1 MFCDCAALCCIMTD
15 KLTCYL
21 VIQQQLFIFLLK
33 IYHVVGFAAFELR
46 VHQKNMKNLVFKIET
61 ICTIREG
68 QSYGDWVHCLI

>member
-1 MFCDCAALCCIMTD
+1 MFCDCAALCCMMTD

-33 IYHVVGFAAFELR
+33 IYHVGFAAFELR

-68 QSYGDWVHCLI
+68 QSYGGSVHCLI

>member
-21 VIQQQLFIFLLK
+21 VIQQQLFIFFLK
-33 IYHVVGFAAFELR
+33 IYHVGFAAYELR
-46 VHQKNMKNLVFKIET
+46 VLQKNMKNLVFKIET

-68 QSYGDWVHCLI
+68 QSYGDSVHCLI